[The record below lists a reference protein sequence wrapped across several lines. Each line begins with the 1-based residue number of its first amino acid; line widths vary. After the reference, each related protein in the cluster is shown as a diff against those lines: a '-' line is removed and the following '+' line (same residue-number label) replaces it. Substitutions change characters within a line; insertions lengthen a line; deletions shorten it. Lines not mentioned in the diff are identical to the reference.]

1 MELFERLGI
10 DGSYLV
16 LGALVG
22 ILILII
28 LLLICLSK
36 IGKLN
41 KKYNAF
47 MKGADGENLEATILQ
62 RFREIDK
69 LNETTECLS
78 EKIRIV
84 NNTLLNTYQKMGIV
98 KYDAFQEMGGKLSFS
113 LALLD
118 DEENGFV
125 LTAMHTREGCYT
137 YIKEIIKGESFVV
150 LAAEERRALEEAKN
164 KGSLYAE

>member
-1 MELFERLGI
+1 MKLFESVGI

-16 LGALVG
+16 LGALIG
-22 ILILII
+22 ILILFI

-36 IGKLN
+36 IGKMN

-47 MKGADGENLEATILQ
+47 MKGADGENLEAIILQ
-62 RFREIDK
+62 RFREIDQ
-69 LNETTECLS
+69 LNETTGYLS
-78 EKIRIV
+78 EKITIV

-137 YIKEIIKGESFVV
+137 YIKEIIKGESYVI
-150 LAAEERRALEEAKN
+150 LAEEERKALEQAKN
-164 KGSLYAE
+164 QKKFID

>member
-1 MELFERLGI
+1 MKLFESVGI

-22 ILILII
+22 ILILFI

-36 IGKLN
+36 IGKMN

-47 MKGADGENLEATILQ
+47 MKGADGENLEAIILQ
-62 RFREIDK
+62 RFREIDQ
-69 LNETTECLS
+69 LNETTGYLS
-78 EKIRIV
+78 EKITIV

-137 YIKEIIKGESFVV
+137 YIKEIIKGESYVI
-150 LAAEERRALEEAKN
+150 LAEEERKALEQAKN
-164 KGSLYAE
+164 QKKFID